1 MKMNF
6 YFFKLFIYIESYFIL
21 SLILLNHGHHY
32 LFGYQIQSKP
42 IKNME
47 TIEVNSQPVF
57 RVVIDERLSGDV
69 FVGARN
75 AIYRFSAND
84 LQKLG
89 QAITGPVNDSIKCL
103 PYPSQCEY
111 PRQFVPNDNK
121 VLLMYYDKHK
131 KKPPLLLACGN
142 VDQGI
147 CYVIQTDKSKN
158 MSLVRLGNNE
168 TINFISGR
176 DSTVA
181 YFAPA
186 NDETKDVLYVANSYD
201 GRPIEYT
208 SHQVSSRHVRV
219 KGTIKVNYDSF
230 QLIQF
235 AEQENVS

>member
-1 MKMNF
+1 MNL

-57 RVVIDERLSGDV
+57 RVVIDKWSGDV

-75 AIYRFSAND
+75 AIYRFSSND
-84 LQKLG
+84 LQKLD
-89 QAITGPVNDSIKCL
+89 QAIIGPVNDSIKCL
-103 PYPSQCEY
+103 PFPSQCQY
-111 PRQFVPNDNK
+111 PRQLVPNDNK

-142 VDQGI
+142 ASQGI
-147 CYVIQTDKSKN
+147 CYVIQTDKSKS
-158 MSLVRLGNNE
+158 MSTPARLGNNNE
-168 TINFISGR
+168 TINFVSGR

-186 NDETKDVLYVANSYD
+186 IDGTKDVLYVANSYD
-201 GRPIEYT
+201 GRPIDYT
-208 SHQVSSRHVRV
+208 SYQVSSRHVRV

-230 QLIQF
+230 KLIQF
-235 AEQENVS
+235 AEREIVS